1 MSSKQIGL
9 GHSELHASA
18 DILTLHQ
25 KYFPP
30 FSKVVHLFIVGTGN
44 VGSALVGQVL
54 AQQES
59 LFNTN
64 RVDIRIAGLAN
75 SRRMVFGEVGL
86 NASNW
91 RAKLESASKPMD
103 TEFFLNRMF
112 SLNLPNSIF
121 IDNTASKGIS
131 KLYQRILSRGIAVVT
146 CNKIAASASY
156 STYLALKRTAVE
168 NRTHFRFETNVGAG
182 LPVIQTISNMVRT
195 GDRIHRI
202 EAVLSGSLNFI
213 FNSFCNGLR
222 FSEAVLLAKEK
233 GYTEPDPLID
243 LKGID
248 VARKLVI
255 LAREAGFQVEGD
267 DVVFEGYLPAP
278 LPDSYNPELFPS
290 QMLNYDD
297 HFERVRKVIAAH
309 RARLRVVASFEGGNA
324 CIALRE
330 VQPEHPFYN
339 LEGSDNI
346 LMILSDRYPVQPLT
360 IKGAGAGAE
369 VTASGVFADVLS
381 IINN

>member
-1 MSSKQIGL
+1 MLL
-9 GHSELHASA
+9 GVRHRNPHADA
-18 DILTLHQ
+18 EILTLQQ

-44 VGSALVGQVL
+44 VGSALIGQVL

-75 SRRMVFGEVGL
+75 SRRMVFSEVGL

-91 RAKLESASKPMD
+91 RAKLESASSPMD

-156 STYLALKRTAVE
+156 STYLALKHTAVE

-182 LPVIQTISNMVRT
+182 LPVIQTINNMVRT
-195 GDRIHRI
+195 GDRIQRI
-202 EAVLSGSLNFI
+202 EAVLSGSLNYI
-213 FNSFCNGLR
+213 FNNFCNGLR
-222 FSEAVLLAKEK
+222 FSEAVLLAQKK

-255 LAREAGFQVEGD
+255 LAREAGFRIERD
-267 DVVFEGYLPAP
+267 DVVLEDYLPAP
-278 LPDSYNPELFPS
+278 LPETYDPGLFPS
-290 QMLNYDD
+290 QIRNYDD
-297 HFERVRKVIAAH
+297 HFERVRNIISAR
-309 RARLRVVASFEGGNA
+309 RARLRVVARFEGGNA
-324 CIALRE
+324 RITLSE

-346 LMILSDRYPVQPLT
+346 LSILSERYPVLPLT